1 MTQLLAVLNGI
12 LITTMTVMNGELAS
26 QIGNY
31 HATVFIHLSGLIL
44 ITLFYII
51 QRNKFKREN
60 KKIPLYLY
68 LGGTIGVLTVVFNN
82 LSTMYLGITITLGLS
97 LFAQTTTSLIID
109 HYGLLGSA
117 AKHSFNKHKLIGLC
131 SILLGIVAMFL

>member
-26 QIGNY
+26 HIGNY
-31 HATVFIHLSGLIL
+31 HATVFIHLTGLIL
-44 ITLFYII
+44 ITLFYIL
-51 QRNKFKREN
+51 QRNKFKKEN
-60 KKIPLYLY
+60 KKIPIYLY

-97 LFAQTTTSLIID
+97 LFAQTATSLIID
-109 HYGLLGSA
+109 HYGLLGST
-117 AKHSFNKHKLIGLC
+117 KHAFNKHKLIGLC
-131 SILLGIVAMFL
+131 SILLGIFAMFI

>member
-117 AKHSFNKHKLIGLC
+117 KHSFNKHKLIGLC